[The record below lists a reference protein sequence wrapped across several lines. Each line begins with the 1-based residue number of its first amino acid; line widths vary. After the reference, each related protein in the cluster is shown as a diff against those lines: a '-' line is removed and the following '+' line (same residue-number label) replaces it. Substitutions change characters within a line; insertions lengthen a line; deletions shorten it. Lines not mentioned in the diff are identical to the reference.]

1 MDGLRE
7 HSLWALFK
15 GSVMQRILQIPL
27 VLAVLASSSAAQN
40 ADTSSIILAPKAAES
55 PAAPAS
61 APVERVVSPGI
72 GADLAASLPAYSP
85 PSGATTAGDLREKDK
100 PRNQIPRIPIE
111 MMQKYVVH
119 EDRVPAFQPLEF
131 YTKEGLTALS
141 FKEHPGRRIGNF
153 FNLNAPAAHD
163 AMVDEM
169 VFADRLES
177 VDLAFAMAAD
187 GDRSEIEA
195 MQQAI
200 IDDGFSRES
209 PVFK

>member
-119 EDRVPAFQPLEF
+119 EDRVPVFQPLEF
-131 YTKEGLTALS
+131 YTKVGLTALS

-153 FNLNAPAAHD
+153 FAGRPRCDGGRDGVCRPPGVCRHGLRNGRGWRPL
-163 AMVDEM
+163 
-169 VFADRLES
+169 
-177 VDLAFAMAAD
+177 
-187 GDRSEIEA
+187 GDRGHAAGDHRRRVQPREP
-195 MQQAI
+195 
-200 IDDGFSRES
+200 GF
-209 PVFK
+209 